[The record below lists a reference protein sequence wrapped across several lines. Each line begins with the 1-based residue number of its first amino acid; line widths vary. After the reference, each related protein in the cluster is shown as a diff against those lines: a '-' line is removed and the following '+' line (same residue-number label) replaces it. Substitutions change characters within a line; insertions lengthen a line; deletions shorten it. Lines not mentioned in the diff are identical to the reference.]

1 MCTEV
6 TDQVEWGGVLCHEWS
21 YPLQAISRNSELGN
35 ILAGFTFQIQ
45 KLTTN

>member
-1 MCTEV
+1 MFTEV
-6 TDQVEWGGVLCHEWS
+6 TDQVEWGGGGFFWS